1 MDTQDGNIMTI
12 KQRITTLTLSFCL
25 AFSAQAQL
33 QRLDYVVAQV
43 DDDIILHS
51 ELQQRVEQVKR
62 QNRGTAL
69 PSDAQLR
76 DQVLERMV
84 IESIQ
89 LQMADR
95 GGVRISEAQ
104 LNEAL
109 ERIALQNNLS
119 LPQFQQAMEAEG
131 TSFTQAREQIRTE
144 MRISRV
150 QRFQVGE
157 RIQITDQDV
166 DYFLASDL
174 GRMASSA
181 EYNLAHI
188 LIATPE
194 NASASDIR
202 NAQNK
207 ANDIVQQ
214 LRAGADFKQMAI
226 AESNARNALEGG
238 DLGWRK
244 EAQLPSLFAPV
255 ATRLAV
261 GEISDPINSSG
272 GFHIVTL
279 LDKRG
284 GATQIITQTKV
295 RHILLQTNEI
305 RDEQQSEQLI
315 RVLHQRLQAGEEF
328 ASLARQY
335 SDDPGSGSQ
344 GGDLGW
350 VNPGDM
356 VPIFDQ
362 TVENTAIDQISE
374 PFQSQ
379 FGWHILTVEDR
390 RQTDIGEELQRNQ
403 VRQMLYSRRFE
414 EELPIWLRKIR
425 AEAYVNVKD
434 R

>member
-12 KQRITTLTLSFCL
+12 KQRITTFILSCCL
-25 AFSAQAQL
+25 AFSAHAQL

-51 ELQQRVEQVKR
+51 ELQQRIEQIKR

-69 PSDAQLR
+69 PSDTQLR
-76 DQVLERMV
+76 DQVLERMI

-104 LNEAL
+104 LNDAL
-109 ERIALQNNLS
+109 ERIAMQNNLS

-131 TSFTQAREQIRTE
+131 TSFSLAREQIRTE

-207 ANDIVQQ
+207 ANELVRK
-214 LRAGADFKQMAI
+214 LRAGADFQQMAI

-238 DLGWRK
+238 NLGWRN

-261 GEISDPINSSG
+261 GEISDPISSSG

-315 RVLHQRLQAGEEF
+315 NVLHQRLQAGEEF
-328 ASLARQY
+328 AALARQY

-362 TVENTAIDQISE
+362 TVDNTPIDGISE

-425 AEAYVNVKD
+425 AEAYVHIKD

>member
-12 KQRITTLTLSFCL
+12 KQRITTFILSCCL
-25 AFSAQAQL
+25 ALSVHAQP
-33 QRLDYVVAQV
+33 QRLDHVVAQV

-51 ELQQRVEQVKR
+51 ELQQRIDQVKR
-62 QNRGTAL
+62 QNRGNSL
-69 PSDAQLR
+69 PSDTQLR
-76 DQVLERMV
+76 DQVLERII

-95 GGVRISEAQ
+95 GGVRVSEGQ

-109 ERIALQNNLS
+109 ERIALQNNLT
-119 LPQFQQAMEAEG
+119 LPQFQQAMEDEG
-131 TSFTQAREQIRTE
+131 TSFNAAREQIRTE
-144 MRISRV
+144 MRLSRV

-181 EYNLAHI
+181 EYNVAHI

-202 NAQNK
+202 AAQQK

-214 LRAGADFKQMAI
+214 LRAGADFQRMAI

-244 EAQLPSLFAPV
+244 EAQLPSLFAPIAV
-255 ATRLAV
+255 TLAV
-261 GEISDPINSSG
+261 GDISDPINSSG
-272 GFHIVTL
+272 GFHIITL

-315 RVLHQRLQAGEEF
+315 QMLYQRLQAGENF
-328 ASLARQY
+328 AALAREY

-350 VNPGDM
+350 VSPGDM

-362 TVENTAIDQISE
+362 TLQQTDVNSISA

-379 FGWHILTVEDR
+379 FGWHVLTVEER
-390 RQTDIGEELQRNQ
+390 RQTDIGIELQRNQ

-425 AEAYVNVKD
+425 SEAYVNIKEQ
-434 R
+434 